1 MVRENP
7 GKNRYDDY
15 FAHEFSRSY
24 EAHPQVQREGG
35 DFTVWK
41 LPESGHRIAMF
52 ASGMGDGI
60 YSGYWALDSKGEP
73 VELIVPFMNPQYF
86 RG

>member
-1 MVRENP
+1 M
-7 GKNRYDDY
+7 
-15 FAHEFSRSY
+15 
-24 EAHPQVQREGG
+24 
-35 DFTVWK
+35 VWK

-60 YSGYWALDSKGEP
+60 YSGYWALDAEGEP
-73 VELIVPFMNPQYF
+73 VELIVPFMNPPYF